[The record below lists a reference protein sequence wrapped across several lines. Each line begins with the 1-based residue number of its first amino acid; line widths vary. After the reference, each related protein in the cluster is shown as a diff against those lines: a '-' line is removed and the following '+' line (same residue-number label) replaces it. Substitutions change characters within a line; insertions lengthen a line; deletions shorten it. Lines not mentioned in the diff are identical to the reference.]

1 MNHAPSLRHTFL
13 TRITLMLAIA
23 GCITAAATYSYSK
36 HETASF
42 LDGQLRQIALNA
54 GPKLIAAT
62 APEAPDQDPEDR
74 FAITIWDAAGHVLDQ
89 SLPGA
94 NIPLLPKP
102 GFATV
107 QVGQKIWR
115 AYMLRD
121 AGQSIQVAQRM
132 RVREEIASSAAL
144 GAALPVLLLIPLTWL
159 VGGLALHRTLR
170 RMDNLT
176 HDLATR
182 GARAT
187 APLPFTDVPAELTPL
202 VESMNGLILRL
213 NTALEAQKRF
223 LADAA
228 HSLRTPIA
236 AMQIETGNLMADK
249 PAPNQ
254 RPRLEALA
262 AAARRAAGLVGQ
274 LLRLARLDEPEAPCP
289 VAVDAAELL
298 LACVADHAPLS
309 SRNGI
314 DLGAAITPPAMVR
327 GVEDEI
333 QTLFANLIENALIY
347 SPTGGRV
354 DVSLQPAE
362 GGFSVEVQDNGPG
375 LPAGAE
381 ADIFERFFRAAPQA
395 VEGSGLGLA
404 IARRIATRHGFGL
417 EVCNRKDGVK
427 GVLARV
433 TMPDSGEA

>member
-1 MNHAPSLRHTFL
+1 MKHAPSLRRTFF
-13 TRITLMLAIA
+13 TWISAVLAIA

-36 HETASF
+36 HETALF

-54 GPKLIAAT
+54 GPKLTAAT
-62 APEAPDQDPEDR
+62 APAARDQDPEDR
-74 FAITIWDAAGHVLDQ
+74 FAITIRDAAGHILDQ

-94 NIPLLPKP
+94 NIPLLPEP

-107 QVGQKIWR
+107 HVGHKVWR
-115 AYMLRD
+115 VYMLRD
-121 AGQSIQVAQRM
+121 TGKSVQVAQRM

-144 GAALPVLLLIPLTWL
+144 GTALPVLLLIPLIWL

-170 RMDNLT
+170 RMDSLT

-187 APLPFTDVPAELTPL
+187 APLPLTNVPAELTPL

-213 NTALEAQKRF
+213 NAALAAQKRF

-236 AMQIETGNLMADK
+236 AMQLETGNLMADT
-249 PAPNQ
+249 PTPSQ

-274 LLRLARLDEPEAPCP
+274 LLRLARLDEPEVPCP
-289 VAVDAAELL
+289 VALDAAALL
-298 LACVADHAPLS
+298 LACVADQAALAD
-309 SRNGI
+309 RNNI
-314 DLGAAITPPAMVR
+314 DLGATVAPPAMVR
-327 GVEDEI
+327 GVEDEM

-347 SPTGGRV
+347 TPVGGQV
-354 DVSLQPAE
+354 DVSLRRVPA
-362 GGFSVEVQDNGPG
+362 GFSVEVQDNGPG
-375 LPAGAE
+375 LPAGTEAE
-381 ADIFERFFRAAPQA
+381 IFERFFRAAPQA
-395 VEGSGLGLA
+395 AEGSGLGLA
-404 IARRIATRHGFGL
+404 IARRIAMRHGFGL
-417 EVCNRKDGVK
+417 EVRNRQDGVH

-433 TMPDSGEA
+433 TMPGLND

>member
-1 MNHAPSLRHTFL
+1 
-13 TRITLMLAIA
+13 MLAIA
-23 GCITAAATYSYSK
+23 GCIAAAATYHYSK
-36 HETASF
+36 NETDLF

-54 GPKLIAAT
+54 GPRLTAAT
-62 APEAPDQDPEDR
+62 APADPDHDPEDR
-74 FAITIWDAAGHVLDQ
+74 FAITIWDAAGNILHQ
-89 SLPGA
+89 SFPGT

-107 QVGQKIWR
+107 HVGRKVWR

-170 RMDNLT
+170 RMDSLT
-176 HDLATR
+176 QDLATR

-187 APLPFTDVPAELTPL
+187 APLPLTDVPAELTPL

-213 NTALEAQKRF
+213 NAALEAQKRF

-236 AMQIETGNLMADK
+236 AMQIETNNLMAEK
-249 PAPNQ
+249 PAPSQ

-289 VAVDAAELL
+289 VALDAAALL
-298 LACVADHAPLS
+298 LACVADQAPLAS
-309 SRNGI
+309 HNGI
-314 DLGAAITPPAMVR
+314 DLGAAIAPPAMVR

-347 SPTGGRV
+347 TTAGGQV
-354 DVSLQPAE
+354 DVSLQPME
-362 GGFSVEVQDNGPG
+362 GGFLAEVKDNGPG
-375 LPAGAE
+375 LPAGTE

-417 EVCNRKDGVK
+417 EVANRQDGVK

-433 TMPDSGEA
+433 TMPGFGEA